1 MPTRT
6 RASFAPLLARGW
18 LSQQAP
24 AFQGQLLD
32 RLSLTIFPS
41 GATIYTPGDPPGG
54 IYGLIRGS
62 IGVTIAPGKAGP
74 HLAHVAVPGSWFG
87 EGSFLTGR
95 PRRVGLEAA
104 TECVL
109 AYLALADMEKLVGG
123 DPEVMRA
130 FAAIAMINIDMALRA
145 VEDLLIA
152 DPERRVAAV
161 LWRASGGQAGQSIP
175 MTQADLGHLANASR
189 KFTLQALKALTGRGL
204 LRQGYRHIDIL
215 EPERLRGFADGEA

>member
-130 FAAIAMINIDMALRA
+130 FAAIASVELVDGRALPA
-145 VEDLLIA
+145 LLGGSLAPAPLPVA
-152 DPERRVAAV
+152 DAEVPACPACGSPMVRR
-161 LWRASGGQAGQSIP
+161 QAKREGSAP
-175 MTQADLGHLANASR
+175 FWGCSAFPRCRGTRPLG
-189 KFTLQALKALTGRGL
+189 
-204 LRQGYRHIDIL
+204 RQT
-215 EPERLRGFADGEA
+215 